1 MLLVMLVS
9 GLLLA
14 YQAFW
19 QWVARETVLQLLV
32 LVCISLMHAVAQ
44 QLVLQAQGL
53 PTPYNLGVGQCRTQ

>member
-32 LVCISLMHAVAQ
+32 LVCILLMQ